1 MVFGFLSN
9 DPELQLSP
17 GKVKEMLDKGEKVLL
32 LDVRE
37 AWELNLSR
45 LEGAVHIPLGEL
57 PSRFRELDPGT
68 EIVAY
73 CHKGIRS
80 MKAVRFLQGNQF
92 KTAKNLDGGIDA
104 WSIHVDPSVPRY
116 R

>member
-1 MVFGFLSN
+1 MAFGFFSH

-17 GKVKEMLDKGEKVLL
+17 ENVKERLDKGQKVLL

-37 AWELNLSR
+37 SWEFNLSR
-45 LEGAVHIPLGEL
+45 LDGAVHIPLGEL
-57 PSRFRELDPGT
+57 PSRFRELDPSA

-80 MKAVRFLQGNQF
+80 MKAVRFLKNNQF
-92 KTAKNLDGGIDA
+92 KSAKNLDGGIDA
-104 WSIHVDPSVPRY
+104 WSLQIDPSVPRY